1 MTDTTAAP
9 VTAPGSPAATARLLA
24 EAARAVEAPDL
35 VLAVSRN
42 GVRTVH
48 TGGSA
53 EPGPV
58 PRDLLAYELGSAS
71 KPYAGLLLARLVAQG
86 RVRYEDRA
94 ADLLAPGLPVHPA
107 VRRITLR
114 HLVTHTSGLPGL
126 PADFYPQAVPRWSTD
141 PYGGYRADRVIRAF
155 LRARP
160 RHRPGT
166 RWHYSNFAVSVLGHT
181 LVAATGTPW
190 EVLLHQQV
198 LAPLGLGATRLRTCP
213 DGTDAVGH
221 RRDGTPVPALDTGGF
236 GAAGAVRATPLD
248 LLTFLEAHAGVADTP
263 GTRNAAFT
271 DRALTHP
278 TSADLASADL
288 ASADLAFTERAST
301 DSALPEGEA
310 SAGGAPLDPAL
321 AGPLAE
327 VQRPVLRRGW
337 RHAHT
342 HTLTWFH
349 HPSPYGPVLFHAG
362 ATLGQQAFLGF
373 RPGTGLAVAAT
384 ATRRVHRADTF
395 VATAYGLLTAAP

>member
-1 MTDTTAAP
+1 MTDVTAAR
-9 VTAPGSPAATARLLA
+9 VDVPGSAATARLLA
-24 EAARAVEAPDL
+24 EAAGAVDAPDL

-42 GVRTVH
+42 GVRTVR

-58 PRDLLAYELGSAS
+58 PRELMGYELGSAS

-86 RVRYEDRA
+86 RVRYADRA
-94 ADLLAPGLPVHPA
+94 ADLLAPGFPVHPA

-114 HLVTHTSGLPGL
+114 HLLTHTSGLPGL

-141 PYGGYRADRVIRAF
+141 PYGGYPADRVVRAF

-181 LVAATGTPW
+181 LAAATGTPW

-198 LAPLGLGATRLRTCP
+198 LAPLGLDATRVRP
-213 DGTDAVGH
+213 GPEGADAVGH

-236 GAAGAVRATPLD
+236 TAAGAVRATPLD
-248 LLTFLEAHAGVADTP
+248 LLTFLEAHLGGPDPRDPTP
-263 GTRNAAFT
+263 R
-271 DRALTHP
+271 DP
-278 TSADLASADL
+278 TLSA
-288 ASADLAFTERAST
+288 
-301 DSALPEGEA
+301 
-310 SAGGAPLDPAL
+310 AL
-321 AGPLAE
+321 ADVRRPL
-327 VQRPVLRRGW
+327 LRRGR

-373 RPGTGLAVAAT
+373 RPDTGLAVAAT

-395 VATAYGLLTAAP
+395 VATAYGLLTESP

>member
-1 MTDTTAAP
+1 MTEMTAAP
-9 VTAPGSPAATARLLA
+9 VTVPGTPATARVLA
-24 EAARAVEAPDL
+24 EAARAVDAPDL

-53 EPGPV
+53 DPGPV
-58 PRDLLAYELGSAS
+58 PRELMAYELGSAS

-94 ADLLAPGLPVHPA
+94 ADLLAPGFPVHPA

-114 HLVTHTSGLPGL
+114 HLLTHTSGLPGL

-141 PYGGYRADRVIRAF
+141 PYGGYPADRVVRAF

-181 LVAATGTPW
+181 LAAATGTPW

-198 LAPLGLGATRLRTCP
+198 LAPLGLDATRVRP
-213 DGTDAVGH
+213 GPGGTDAVGH

-236 GAAGAVRATPLD
+236 TAAGAVRATPLD
-248 LLTFLEAHAGVADTP
+248 LLTFLEAHTGGAAGSPTDSSL
-263 GTRNAAFT
+263 AA
-271 DRALTHP
+271 ALT
-278 TSADLASADL
+278 
-288 ASADLAFTERAST
+288 
-301 DSALPEGEA
+301 
-310 SAGGAPLDPAL
+310 
-321 AGPLAE
+321 E
-327 VQRPVLRRGW
+327 VTRPVLRRGL

-342 HTLTWFH
+342 HTLTWFQ
-349 HPSPYGPVLFHAG
+349 HPTPYGPVLFHAG
-362 ATLGQQAFLGF
+362 ATLGQQAFLGI

-395 VATAYGLLTAAP
+395 VATAYGLLTETR

>member
-1 MTDTTAAP
+1 MTDVTAIRAAAP
-9 VTAPGSPAATARLLA
+9 GVPATARLLA
-24 EAARAVEAPDL
+24 EAARAVDAPDL
-35 VLAVSRN
+35 VLAVSRD

-58 PRDLLAYELGSAS
+58 PRDRLAYELGSAS

-94 ADLLAPGLPVHPA
+94 ADLLAPGFPVHPA

-141 PYGGYRADRVIRAF
+141 PYGGYPADRVVRSF

-166 RWHYSNFAVSVLGHT
+166 RWRYSNFAVSVLGHT
-181 LVAATGTPW
+181 LAAATGTPW
-190 EVLLHQQV
+190 EVLLHQQI
-198 LAPLGLGATRLRTCP
+198 LAPLGLEATRVRPGP

-236 GAAGAVRATPLD
+236 TAAGAVRATPLD
-248 LLTFLEAHAGVADTP
+248 LLTFLEAHV
-263 GTRNAAFT
+263 
-271 DRALTHP
+271 
-278 TSADLASADL
+278 
-288 ASADLAFTERAST
+288 
-301 DSALPEGEA
+301 
-310 SAGGAPLDPAL
+310 GGAEPMDPSL
-321 AGPLAE
+321 AGPLVE
-327 VQRPVLRRGW
+327 VRRPVLRRGR

-373 RPGTGLAVAAT
+373 RPGSGLAVAAT

-395 VATAYGLLTAAP
+395 VATAYGLLTETP

>member
-1 MTDTTAAP
+1 MTEMTAAP
-9 VTAPGSPAATARLLA
+9 VTVPVSPAATARVLA
-24 EAARAVEAPDL
+24 EAARAVDAPDL

-58 PRDLLAYELGSAS
+58 PRELMAYELGSAS

-94 ADLLAPGLPVHPA
+94 ADLLAPGFPVHPA

-114 HLVTHTSGLPGL
+114 HLLTHTSGLPGL

-141 PYGGYRADRVIRAF
+141 PYGGYPADRVVRAF

-181 LVAATGTPW
+181 LAAATGTPW

-198 LAPLGLGATRLRTCP
+198 LAPLGLDATRVRPGP

-221 RRDGTPVPALDTGGF
+221 RREGTPVPALDTGGF
-236 GAAGAVRATPLD
+236 TAAGAVRATPLD
-248 LLTFLEAHAGVADTP
+248 LLTFLEAHTGSAAGSPTDSSL
-263 GTRNAAFT
+263 AA
-271 DRALTHP
+271 ALT
-278 TSADLASADL
+278 
-288 ASADLAFTERAST
+288 
-301 DSALPEGEA
+301 
-310 SAGGAPLDPAL
+310 
-321 AGPLAE
+321 E
-327 VQRPVLRRGW
+327 VTRPVLRRGL
-337 RHAHT
+337 RHTHT
-342 HTLTWFH
+342 HTLTWFQ
-349 HPSPYGPVLFHAG
+349 HPTPYGPVLFHAG

-395 VATAYGLLTAAP
+395 VATAYGLLTETR

>member
-1 MTDTTAAP
+1 MTDVTAPP
-9 VTAPGSPAATARLLA
+9 VTAPDSSATTARLLA
-24 EAARAVEAPDL
+24 EAAGRIDAPDV
-35 VLAVSRN
+35 VLAMSRG

-58 PRDLLAYELGSAS
+58 PRERLHYELGSAS
-71 KPYAGLLLARLVAQG
+71 KPFAGLLLARLVAQG

-114 HLVTHTSGLPGL
+114 HLLTHTSGLPGL

-141 PYGGYRADRVIRAF
+141 PYGNYPADRVVRAF

-181 LVAATGTPW
+181 LAAATGTPW

-198 LAPLGLGATRLRTCP
+198 LAPLGLEATLLRP
-213 DGTDAVGH
+213 GPEGTDATGH
-221 RRDGTPVPALDTGGF
+221 RRDGTPLPALDTGGF
-236 GAAGAVRATPLD
+236 TAAGALRSSPLD
-248 LLTFLEAHAGVADTP
+248 LLAFLEAHVGGASGSPTDP
-263 GTRNAAFT
+263 SLAA
-271 DRALTHP
+271 ALT
-278 TSADLASADL
+278 
-288 ASADLAFTERAST
+288 
-301 DSALPEGEA
+301 
-310 SAGGAPLDPAL
+310 
-321 AGPLAE
+321 E
-327 VQRPVLRRGW
+327 VTRPVLRRGR

-342 HTLTWFH
+342 HTLTWFQ
-349 HPSPYGPVLFHAG
+349 HPTPYGPVLFHAG

-384 ATRRVHRADTF
+384 ATWRVHRADTF
-395 VATAYGLLTAAP
+395 VATAYGLLTETP

>member
-1 MTDTTAAP
+1 MTDTTTALA
-9 VTAPGSPAATARLLA
+9 TAPGAPATARLLA
-24 EAARAVEAPDL
+24 EAARAVDAPDL

-58 PRDLLAYELGSAS
+58 PRELMAYELGSAS

-94 ADLLAPGLPVHPA
+94 ADLLAPGFPVHPA

-114 HLVTHTSGLPGL
+114 HLLTHTSGLPGL

-141 PYGGYRADRVIRAF
+141 PYGGYPADRVVRSF

-166 RWHYSNFAVSVLGHT
+166 RWRYSNFAVSVLGHT
-181 LVAATGTPW
+181 LAAATGTPW

-198 LAPLGLGATRLRTCP
+198 LAPLGLDATRVRPGP

-236 GAAGAVRATPLD
+236 TAAGAVRATPLD
-248 LLTFLEAHAGVADTP
+248 LLTFLEAHVGGAAGSPTDSSL
-263 GTRNAAFT
+263 AA
-271 DRALTHP
+271 ALT
-278 TSADLASADL
+278 
-288 ASADLAFTERAST
+288 
-301 DSALPEGEA
+301 
-310 SAGGAPLDPAL
+310 
-321 AGPLAE
+321 E
-327 VQRPVLRRGW
+327 VTRPVLRRGL

-342 HTLTWFH
+342 HTLTWFQ

-395 VATAYGLLTAAP
+395 VATAYGLLTETP

>member
-1 MTDTTAAP
+1 MTDVSASAP
-9 VTAPGSPAATARLLA
+9 VTAVDSSATARLLA
-24 EAARAVEAPDL
+24 EAAGRIDAPDV
-35 VLAVSRN
+35 VLAMSRG

-58 PRDLLAYELGSAS
+58 ARERLHYELGSAS
-71 KPYAGLLLARLVAQG
+71 KPFAGLLLARLVAQG

-114 HLVTHTSGLPGL
+114 HLLTHTSGLPGL
-126 PADFYPQAVPRWSTD
+126 PADFYPQAVPRWSSD
-141 PYGGYRADRVIRAF
+141 PYGNYPADRVVRAF

-181 LVAATGTPW
+181 LAAATGTPW

-198 LAPLGLGATRLRTCP
+198 LAPLGLEATLLRPGP
-213 DGTDAVGH
+213 DSTDATGH
-221 RRDGTPVPALDTGGF
+221 RRDGTPLPALDTGGF
-236 GAAGAVRATPLD
+236 TAAGALRSTPLD
-248 LLTFLEAHAGVADTP
+248 LLTFLEAHVEGAELRDPTL
-263 GTRNAAFT
+263 AA
-271 DRALTHP
+271 ALT
-278 TSADLASADL
+278 
-288 ASADLAFTERAST
+288 
-301 DSALPEGEA
+301 
-310 SAGGAPLDPAL
+310 
-321 AGPLAE
+321 E
-327 VQRPVLRRGW
+327 VTRPVLRRGW

-342 HTLTWFH
+342 HTLTWFQ
-349 HPSPYGPVLFHAG
+349 HPTPYGPALFHAG

-373 RPGTGLAVAAT
+373 RPGTGLTVVAT

-395 VATAYGLLTAAP
+395 VATAYGLLTETP

>member
-1 MTDTTAAP
+1 MTEMTAAP
-9 VTAPGSPAATARLLA
+9 VTVPVSPAATARVLA
-24 EAARAVEAPDL
+24 EAARAVDAPDL

-58 PRDLLAYELGSAS
+58 PRELMAYELGSAS

-94 ADLLAPGLPVHPA
+94 ADLLAPGFPVHPA

-114 HLVTHTSGLPGL
+114 HLLTHTSGLPGL

-141 PYGGYRADRVIRAF
+141 PYGGYPADRVVRAF

-181 LVAATGTPW
+181 LAAATGTPW

-198 LAPLGLGATRLRTCP
+198 LAPLGLDATRVRPGP

-221 RRDGTPVPALDTGGF
+221 RREGTPVPALDTGGF
-236 GAAGAVRATPLD
+236 TAAGAVRATPLD
-248 LLTFLEAHAGVADTP
+248 LLTFLEAHTGSAAGSPTDSSL
-263 GTRNAAFT
+263 AA
-271 DRALTHP
+271 ALT
-278 TSADLASADL
+278 
-288 ASADLAFTERAST
+288 
-301 DSALPEGEA
+301 
-310 SAGGAPLDPAL
+310 
-321 AGPLAE
+321 E
-327 VQRPVLRRGW
+327 VTRPVLRRGL

-342 HTLTWFH
+342 HTLTWFQ
-349 HPSPYGPVLFHAG
+349 HPTPYGPVLFHAG

-395 VATAYGLLTAAP
+395 VATAYGLLTETR

>member
-1 MTDTTAAP
+1 MTDLSVPP
-9 VTAPGSPAATARLLA
+9 VDAPGSPATARLLA
-24 EAARAVEAPDL
+24 EAAGRIDAPDV
-35 VLAVSRN
+35 VLAMSRG

-58 PRDLLAYELGSAS
+58 ARERLHYELGSAS
-71 KPYAGLLLARLVAQG
+71 KPFAGLLLARLVAQG

-114 HLVTHTSGLPGL
+114 HLLTHTSGLPGL

-141 PYGGYRADRVIRAF
+141 PYGSYPADRVVRAF

-181 LVAATGTPW
+181 LAAATGTPW

-198 LAPLGLGATRLRTCP
+198 LAPLGLEATLLRPGP
-213 DGTDAVGH
+213 DGTDATGH
-221 RRDGTPVPALDTGGF
+221 RRDGTPLPALDTGGF
-236 GAAGAVRATPLD
+236 TAAGALRSSPLD
-248 LLTFLEAHAGVADTP
+248 LLTFLEAHV
-263 GTRNAAFT
+263 
-271 DRALTHP
+271 
-278 TSADLASADL
+278 
-288 ASADLAFTERAST
+288 
-301 DSALPEGEA
+301 
-310 SAGGAPLDPAL
+310 GGSELQDPAL
-321 AGPLAE
+321 AAALAE
-327 VQRPVLRRGW
+327 VTRPVLRRGW

-342 HTLTWFH
+342 HTLTWFQ
-349 HPSPYGPVLFHAG
+349 HPTPYGPALFHAG

-373 RPGTGLAVAAT
+373 RPGADLAVVAT

-395 VATAYGLLTAAP
+395 VATAYELLTETP

>member
-1 MTDTTAAP
+1 MTDVSAVPVAAP
-9 VTAPGSPAATARLLA
+9 GENASTARLLA
-24 EAARAVEAPDL
+24 EAAGRIDAPD
-35 VLAVSRN
+35 VVIAISRG

-48 TGGSA
+48 TGGGA

-58 PRDLLAYELGSAS
+58 DRERMAYELGSAS
-71 KPYAGLLLARLVAQG
+71 KPFAGLLLARLVAQG
-86 RVRYEDRA
+86 RVRYADRA
-94 ADLLAPGLPVHPA
+94 ADLLAPGFPVHPA

-114 HLVTHTSGLPGL
+114 HLLTHTSGLPGL

-141 PYGGYRADRVIRAF
+141 PYGGYPADRVVRAF

-181 LVAATGTPW
+181 LAAATGTPW

-198 LAPLGLGATRLRTCP
+198 LAPLHLDATRVRP
-213 DGTDAVGH
+213 GPEGTEAVGH
-221 RRDGTPVPALDTGGF
+221 RRDGAPVPALDTGGF
-236 GAAGAVRATPLD
+236 AAAGAVRATPLD
-248 LLTFLEAHAGVADTP
+248 LLTFLEAHLGGP
-263 GTRNAAFT
+263 GSPA
-271 DRALTHP
+271 
-278 TSADLASADL
+278 
-288 ASADLAFTERAST
+288 E
-301 DSALPEGEA
+301 
-310 SAGGAPLDPAL
+310 PLDPTLSAAL
-321 AGPLAE
+321 GDVCRPL
-327 VQRPVLRRGW
+327 LRRGL

-373 RPGTGLAVAAT
+373 RPDTGLAVAAT

-395 VATAYGLLTAAP
+395 VATAYGLLTEAP

>member
-1 MTDTTAAP
+1 MTDLSVPPVDAP
-9 VTAPGSPAATARLLA
+9 ASSATARLLA
-24 EAARAVEAPDL
+24 EAAGWIDAPDV
-35 VLAVSRN
+35 VLAMSRA

-53 EPGPV
+53 EPGPI
-58 PRDLLAYELGSAS
+58 PRERLHHELGSAS
-71 KPYAGLLLARLVAQG
+71 KPFAGLLLARLVAQG

-114 HLVTHTSGLPGL
+114 HLLTHTSGLPGL
-126 PADFYPQAVPRWSTD
+126 PADFYPQAVPRWSSD
-141 PYGGYRADRVIRAF
+141 PYGNYPADRVVRAF

-181 LVAATGTPW
+181 LAAATGTPW

-198 LAPLGLGATRLRTCP
+198 LAPLGLEATLLRPGP
-213 DGTDAVGH
+213 DGTDATGH
-221 RRDGTPVPALDTGGF
+221 RRDGTPLPALDTGGF
-236 GAAGAVRATPLD
+236 TAAGALRSSPLD
-248 LLTFLEAHAGVADTP
+248 LLTFLEAHVGGAAGSP
-263 GTRNAAFT
+263 T
-271 DRALTHP
+271 DPSLATALT
-278 TSADLASADL
+278 
-288 ASADLAFTERAST
+288 
-301 DSALPEGEA
+301 
-310 SAGGAPLDPAL
+310 
-321 AGPLAE
+321 E
-327 VQRPVLRRGW
+327 VTRPVLRRGW
-337 RHAHT
+337 RHTHT
-342 HTLTWFH
+342 HTLTWFQ
-349 HPSPYGPVLFHAG
+349 HPTPYGPVLFHAG

-395 VATAYGLLTAAP
+395 VATAYGLLTETR

>member
-1 MTDTTAAP
+1 MTEVTAAP
-9 VTAPGSPAATARLLA
+9 ATAPVSPAATARLLA
-24 EAARAVEAPDL
+24 EAARAVDAPDL

-58 PRDLLAYELGSAS
+58 PRELMAYELGSAS

-94 ADLLAPGLPVHPA
+94 ADLLAPGFPVHPA

-114 HLVTHTSGLPGL
+114 HLLTHTSGLPGL

-141 PYGGYRADRVIRAF
+141 PYGGYPADRVVRSF

-166 RWHYSNFAVSVLGHT
+166 RWRYSNFAVSVLGHT
-181 LVAATGTPW
+181 LAAATGTPW

-198 LAPLGLGATRLRTCP
+198 LAPLGLDATRVRPGP

-236 GAAGAVRATPLD
+236 TAAGAVRATPLD
-248 LLTFLEAHAGVADTP
+248 LLTFLEAHTEGAADSP
-263 GTRNAAFT
+263 T
-271 DRALTHP
+271 DSSLATALT
-278 TSADLASADL
+278 
-288 ASADLAFTERAST
+288 
-301 DSALPEGEA
+301 
-310 SAGGAPLDPAL
+310 
-321 AGPLAE
+321 E
-327 VQRPVLRRGW
+327 VTRPVLRRGL

-342 HTLTWFH
+342 HTLTWFQ
-349 HPSPYGPVLFHAG
+349 HPTPYGPVLFHAG

-384 ATRRVHRADTF
+384 ATRRVHRTDTF
-395 VATAYGLLTAAP
+395 VATAYGLLAETR

>member
-1 MTDTTAAP
+1 MTD
-9 VTAPGSPAATARLLA
+9 VTVPRVDAPGSPSTTARLLA
-24 EAARAVEAPDL
+24 GAAGRIDAPDV
-35 VLAVSRN
+35 VLALSRD

-58 PRDLLAYELGSAS
+58 PRERLHHELGSAS

-114 HLVTHTSGLPGL
+114 QLLTHTSGLPGL

-141 PYGGYRADRVIRAF
+141 PYGNYPADRVVRAF

-166 RWHYSNFAVSVLGHT
+166 RWRYSNFAVSVLGHT
-181 LVAATGTPW
+181 LAAATGTPW

-198 LAPLGLGATRLRTCP
+198 LAPLGLGATLLRPGP
-213 DGTDAVGH
+213 DGTDATGH
-221 RRDGTPVPALDTGGF
+221 RRDGTPLPALDTGGF
-236 GAAGAVRATPLD
+236 TAAGALRATPLD
-248 LLTFLEAHAGVADTP
+248 LLTFLEAHLGGGEPRDP
-263 GTRNAAFT
+263 SLAA
-271 DRALTHP
+271 ALT
-278 TSADLASADL
+278 
-288 ASADLAFTERAST
+288 EVVR
-301 DSALPEGEA
+301 
-310 SAGGAPLDPAL
+310 PL
-321 AGPLAE
+321 
-327 VQRPVLRRGW
+327 LRRGW

-349 HPSPYGPVLFHAG
+349 HPSPHGPVLFHAG

-384 ATRRVHRADTF
+384 ATRRVHRKDTF
-395 VATAYGLLTAAP
+395 VATAYGLLTETP

>member
-1 MTDTTAAP
+1 MTEVTADPATAP
-9 VTAPGSPAATARLLA
+9 VSPAATARVLA
-24 EAARAVEAPDL
+24 EAARAVDAPDL

-58 PRDLLAYELGSAS
+58 PRELMAYELGSAS

-94 ADLLAPGLPVHPA
+94 ADLLAPGFPVHPA

-114 HLVTHTSGLPGL
+114 HLLTHTSGLPGL

-141 PYGGYRADRVIRAF
+141 PYGGYPADRVVRAF

-166 RWHYSNFAVSVLGHT
+166 RWRYSNFAVSVLGHT
-181 LVAATGTPW
+181 LAAATGTPW

-198 LAPLGLGATRLRTCP
+198 LAPLGLDATRVRPGP

-236 GAAGAVRATPLD
+236 TAAGAVRATPLD
-248 LLTFLEAHAGVADTP
+248 LLTFLEAHVGGANSPTDSSL
-263 GTRNAAFT
+263 AA
-271 DRALTHP
+271 ALT
-278 TSADLASADL
+278 
-288 ASADLAFTERAST
+288 
-301 DSALPEGEA
+301 
-310 SAGGAPLDPAL
+310 
-321 AGPLAE
+321 E
-327 VQRPVLRRGW
+327 VTRPVLRRGR

-395 VATAYGLLTAAP
+395 VATAYGLLTETP

>member
-1 MTDTTAAP
+1 MTEMTAAP
-9 VTAPGSPAATARLLA
+9 VTVPGTPATARFLA
-24 EAARAVEAPDL
+24 EAARAVDAPDL

-58 PRDLLAYELGSAS
+58 PRELMAYELGSAS

-94 ADLLAPGLPVHPA
+94 ADLLAPGFPVHPA

-114 HLVTHTSGLPGL
+114 HLLTHTSGLPGL

-141 PYGGYRADRVIRAF
+141 PYGGYPADRVVRAF

-181 LVAATGTPW
+181 LAAATGTPW

-198 LAPLGLGATRLRTCP
+198 LAPLGLEATRVRPGP

-236 GAAGAVRATPLD
+236 TAAGAVRATPLD
-248 LLTFLEAHAGVADTP
+248 LLTFLEAHTGGAAGSPTDSSL
-263 GTRNAAFT
+263 AA
-271 DRALTHP
+271 ALT
-278 TSADLASADL
+278 
-288 ASADLAFTERAST
+288 
-301 DSALPEGEA
+301 
-310 SAGGAPLDPAL
+310 
-321 AGPLAE
+321 E
-327 VQRPVLRRGW
+327 VTRPVLRRGL

-342 HTLTWFH
+342 HTLTWFQ
-349 HPSPYGPVLFHAG
+349 HPTPYGPILFHAG

-395 VATAYGLLTAAP
+395 VATAYGLLTETR

>member
-1 MTDTTAAP
+1 MTEVTAAP
-9 VTAPGSPAATARLLA
+9 ATAPVSPAATARLLA
-24 EAARAVEAPDL
+24 EAARAVDAPDL

-53 EPGPV
+53 EPGPL
-58 PRDLLAYELGSAS
+58 PRELMAYELGSAS

-94 ADLLAPGLPVHPA
+94 ADLLAPGFPVHPA

-114 HLVTHTSGLPGL
+114 HLLTHTSGLPGL

-141 PYGGYRADRVIRAF
+141 PYGGYPADRVVRAF

-166 RWHYSNFAVSVLGHT
+166 RWRYSNFAVSVLGHT
-181 LVAATGTPW
+181 LAAATGTPW

-198 LAPLGLGATRLRTCP
+198 LAPLGLDATRVRPGP

-236 GAAGAVRATPLD
+236 TAAGAVRATPLD
-248 LLTFLEAHAGVADTP
+248 LLTFLEAHTGGAAGSPTDSSL
-263 GTRNAAFT
+263 AA
-271 DRALTHP
+271 ALT
-278 TSADLASADL
+278 
-288 ASADLAFTERAST
+288 
-301 DSALPEGEA
+301 
-310 SAGGAPLDPAL
+310 
-321 AGPLAE
+321 E
-327 VQRPVLRRGW
+327 VTRPVLRRGL

-342 HTLTWFH
+342 HTLTWFQ
-349 HPSPYGPVLFHAG
+349 HPTPYGPVLFHAG

-395 VATAYGLLTAAP
+395 VATAYGVLTETPYAVEQ

>member
-1 MTDTTAAP
+1 MTEVTAAP
-9 VTAPGSPAATARLLA
+9 ATAPVSPAATARLLA
-24 EAARAVEAPDL
+24 EAARAVDAPDL

-58 PRDLLAYELGSAS
+58 PRELMAYELGSAS

-94 ADLLAPGLPVHPA
+94 ADLLAPGFPVHPA

-114 HLVTHTSGLPGL
+114 HLLTHTSGLPGL

-141 PYGGYRADRVIRAF
+141 PYGGYPADRVVRSF

-166 RWHYSNFAVSVLGHT
+166 RWRYSNFAVSVLGHT
-181 LVAATGTPW
+181 LAAATGTPW

-198 LAPLGLGATRLRTCP
+198 LAPLGLDATRVRPGP

-236 GAAGAVRATPLD
+236 TAAGAVRATPLD
-248 LLTFLEAHAGVADTP
+248 LLTFLEAHTGGAADSP
-263 GTRNAAFT
+263 T
-271 DRALTHP
+271 DSSLATALT
-278 TSADLASADL
+278 
-288 ASADLAFTERAST
+288 
-301 DSALPEGEA
+301 
-310 SAGGAPLDPAL
+310 
-321 AGPLAE
+321 E
-327 VQRPVLRRGW
+327 VTRPVLRRGL

-342 HTLTWFH
+342 HTLTWFQ
-349 HPSPYGPVLFHAG
+349 HPTPYGPVLFHAG

-373 RPGTGLAVAAT
+373 CPGTGLAVAAT
-384 ATRRVHRADTF
+384 ATRRVHRTDTF
-395 VATAYGLLTAAP
+395 VATAYGLLAETR

>member
-1 MTDTTAAP
+1 MTDLSVSP
-9 VTAPGSPAATARLLA
+9 VDAPGSPATARLLA
-24 EAARAVEAPDL
+24 EAAGRIDAPDV
-35 VLAVSRN
+35 VLALSRD

-58 PRDLLAYELGSAS
+58 PRERLHHELGSAS

-114 HLVTHTSGLPGL
+114 QLLTHTSGLPGL

-141 PYGGYRADRVIRAF
+141 PYGNYPADRVVRAF

-166 RWHYSNFAVSVLGHT
+166 RWRYSNFAVSVLGHT
-181 LVAATGTPW
+181 LAAATGTPW

-198 LAPLGLGATRLRTCP
+198 LAPLGLGATLLRPGP
-213 DGTDAVGH
+213 DGTDATGH
-221 RRDGTPVPALDTGGF
+221 RRDGTPLPALDTGGF
-236 GAAGAVRATPLD
+236 TAAGALRATPLD
-248 LLTFLEAHAGVADTP
+248 LLTFLEAHLGGGGPRDP
-263 GTRNAAFT
+263 SLAA
-271 DRALTHP
+271 ALT
-278 TSADLASADL
+278 
-288 ASADLAFTERAST
+288 EVVR
-301 DSALPEGEA
+301 
-310 SAGGAPLDPAL
+310 PL
-321 AGPLAE
+321 
-327 VQRPVLRRGW
+327 LRRGW

-342 HTLTWFH
+342 HTLTWFQ

-384 ATRRVHRADTF
+384 ATRRVHRKDTF
-395 VATAYGLLTAAP
+395 VATAYELLTETP

>member
-1 MTDTTAAP
+1 MTDLSVPPVDAP
-9 VTAPGSPAATARLLA
+9 ASPATARLLA
-24 EAARAVEAPDL
+24 EAAGRIDAPDV
-35 VLAVSRN
+35 VLAMSRA

-53 EPGPV
+53 EPGPI
-58 PRDLLAYELGSAS
+58 PRERLHHELGSAS
-71 KPYAGLLLARLVAQG
+71 KPFAGLLLARLVAQG

-114 HLVTHTSGLPGL
+114 HLLTHTSGLPGL
-126 PADFYPQAVPRWSTD
+126 PADFYPQAVPRWSSD
-141 PYGGYRADRVIRAF
+141 PYGNYPADRVVRAF

-181 LVAATGTPW
+181 LAAATGTPW

-198 LAPLGLGATRLRTCP
+198 LAPLGLEATLLRPGP
-213 DGTDAVGH
+213 DGTDATGH
-221 RRDGTPVPALDTGGF
+221 RRDGTPLPALDTGGF
-236 GAAGAVRATPLD
+236 TAAGALRSSPLD
-248 LLTFLEAHAGVADTP
+248 LLTFLEAHVGGAAGSP
-263 GTRNAAFT
+263 T
-271 DRALTHP
+271 DPSLATALT
-278 TSADLASADL
+278 
-288 ASADLAFTERAST
+288 
-301 DSALPEGEA
+301 
-310 SAGGAPLDPAL
+310 
-321 AGPLAE
+321 E
-327 VQRPVLRRGW
+327 VTRPVLRRGW
-337 RHAHT
+337 RHTHT
-342 HTLTWFH
+342 HTLTWFQ
-349 HPSPYGPVLFHAG
+349 HPTPYGPVLFHAG

-395 VATAYGLLTAAP
+395 VATAYGLLTETR

>member
-1 MTDTTAAP
+1 MTDVTAAP
-9 VTAPGSPAATARLLA
+9 VTANGSSATTARLLA
-24 EAARAVEAPDL
+24 EAAGRIDAPDV
-35 VLAVSRN
+35 VLAMSRSA
-42 GVRTVH
+42 VRTVH

-58 PRDLLAYELGSAS
+58 ARERLHHELGSAS
-71 KPYAGLLLARLVAQG
+71 KPFAGLLLARLVAQG

-114 HLVTHTSGLPGL
+114 HLLTHTSGLPGL
-126 PADFYPQAVPRWSTD
+126 PADFYPRAVPRWSTD
-141 PYGGYRADRVIRAF
+141 PYGNYPADRVVRAF

-160 RHRPGT
+160 RHHPGT

-181 LVAATGTPW
+181 LAAATGTPW

-198 LAPLGLGATRLRTCP
+198 LAPLGLEATLLRPGP
-213 DGTDAVGH
+213 DGTDATGH
-221 RRDGTPVPALDTGGF
+221 RRDGTPLPALDTGGF
-236 GAAGAVRATPLD
+236 TAAGALRSSPLD
-248 LLTFLEAHAGVADTP
+248 LLTFLEAHVGVAP
-263 GTRNAAFT
+263 GADVGMAAGASGSPT
-271 DRALTHP
+271 DP
-278 TSADLASADL
+278 TLAVA
-288 ASADLAFTERAST
+288 
-301 DSALPEGEA
+301 
-310 SAGGAPLDPAL
+310 
-321 AGPLAE
+321 LAE
-327 VQRPVLRRGW
+327 VTRPVLRRGW

-342 HTLTWFH
+342 HTLTWFQ

-373 RPGTGLAVAAT
+373 RPGTGLAVVAT

-395 VATAYGLLTAAP
+395 VATAYGLLTETP

>member
-1 MTDTTAAP
+1 MTDVTVPRVDAP
-9 VTAPGSPAATARLLA
+9 DSPSTTARLLA
-24 EAARAVEAPDL
+24 GAAGRIDAPDV
-35 VLAVSRN
+35 VLALSRD

-58 PRDLLAYELGSAS
+58 PRERLHHELGSAS

-114 HLVTHTSGLPGL
+114 QLLTHTSGLPGL

-141 PYGGYRADRVIRAF
+141 PYGNYPADRVVRAF

-166 RWHYSNFAVSVLGHT
+166 RWRYSNFAVSVLGHT
-181 LVAATGTPW
+181 LAAATGTPW

-198 LAPLGLGATRLRTCP
+198 LAPLGLGATLLRPGP
-213 DGTDAVGH
+213 DGTDATGH
-221 RRDGTPVPALDTGGF
+221 RRDGTPLPALDTGGF
-236 GAAGAVRATPLD
+236 TAAGALRATPLD
-248 LLTFLEAHAGVADTP
+248 LLTFLEAHLGAAGPQDPSMTA
-263 GTRNAAFT
+263 
-271 DRALTHP
+271 ALT
-278 TSADLASADL
+278 
-288 ASADLAFTERAST
+288 EVVR
-301 DSALPEGEA
+301 
-310 SAGGAPLDPAL
+310 PL
-321 AGPLAE
+321 
-327 VQRPVLRRGW
+327 LRRGW

-384 ATRRVHRADTF
+384 ATRRVHRKDTF
-395 VATAYGLLTAAP
+395 VATAYELLTETP

>member
-1 MTDTTAAP
+1 MTDLSVPPVDAP
-9 VTAPGSPAATARLLA
+9 ASSATARLLA
-24 EAARAVEAPDL
+24 EAAGRIDAPDV
-35 VLAVSRN
+35 VLAMSRA

-53 EPGPV
+53 EPGPI
-58 PRDLLAYELGSAS
+58 PRERLHHELGSAS
-71 KPYAGLLLARLVAQG
+71 KPFAGLLLARLVAQG

-114 HLVTHTSGLPGL
+114 HLLTHTSGLPGL
-126 PADFYPQAVPRWSTD
+126 PADFYPQAVPRWSSD
-141 PYGGYRADRVIRAF
+141 PYGNYPADRVVRAF

-181 LVAATGTPW
+181 LAAATGTPW

-198 LAPLGLGATRLRTCP
+198 LAPLGLEATLLRPGP
-213 DGTDAVGH
+213 DGTDATGH
-221 RRDGTPVPALDTGGF
+221 RRDGTPLPALDTGGF
-236 GAAGAVRATPLD
+236 TAAGALRSSPLD
-248 LLTFLEAHAGVADTP
+248 LLTFLEAHVGGATGSP
-263 GTRNAAFT
+263 T
-271 DRALTHP
+271 DPSLATALT
-278 TSADLASADL
+278 
-288 ASADLAFTERAST
+288 
-301 DSALPEGEA
+301 
-310 SAGGAPLDPAL
+310 
-321 AGPLAE
+321 E
-327 VQRPVLRRGW
+327 VTRPVLRRGW
-337 RHAHT
+337 RHTHT
-342 HTLTWFH
+342 HTLTWFQ
-349 HPSPYGPVLFHAG
+349 HPTPYGPVLFHAG

-395 VATAYGLLTAAP
+395 VATAYGLLTETR

>member
-1 MTDTTAAP
+1 MTEVTAAP
-9 VTAPGSPAATARLLA
+9 ATAPVSPAATARLLA
-24 EAARAVEAPDL
+24 EAARAVDAPDL

-53 EPGPV
+53 EPGPL
-58 PRDLLAYELGSAS
+58 PRELMAYELGSAS

-94 ADLLAPGLPVHPA
+94 ADLLAPGFPVHPA

-114 HLVTHTSGLPGL
+114 HLLTHTSGLPGL

-141 PYGGYRADRVIRAF
+141 PYGGYPADRVVRAF

-166 RWHYSNFAVSVLGHT
+166 RWRYSNFAVSVLGHT
-181 LVAATGTPW
+181 LAAATGTPW

-198 LAPLGLGATRLRTCP
+198 LAPLGLDATRVRPGP

-236 GAAGAVRATPLD
+236 TAAGAVRATPLD
-248 LLTFLEAHAGVADTP
+248 LLTFLEAHVDGAEPVSPGPAGPEPTGSRPP
-263 GTRNAAFT
+263 GLELT
-271 DRALTHP
+271 DP
-278 TSADLASADL
+278 T
-288 ASADLAFTERAST
+288 
-301 DSALPEGEA
+301 
-310 SAGGAPLDPAL
+310 L

-327 VQRPVLRRGW
+327 VRRPVLRRGW

-395 VATAYGLLTAAP
+395 VATAYGVLTETP

>member
-1 MTDTTAAP
+1 MTD
-9 VTAPGSPAATARLLA
+9 VTAVRVDTPGSPATARRLA
-24 EAARAVEAPDL
+24 EVARAVDAPDL

-48 TGGSA
+48 TGGSG

-58 PRDLLAYELGSAS
+58 RRELRSYELGSAS
-71 KPYAGLLLARLVAQG
+71 KPYTGLLLARLVAQG
-86 RVRYEDRA
+86 RVRYADRA
-94 ADLLAPGLPVHPA
+94 ADLLAPGFPVHPV

-114 HLVTHTSGLPGL
+114 HLLTHTSGLPGL

-141 PYGGYRADRVIRAF
+141 PYGGYPADRVVRAF

-181 LVAATGTPW
+181 LAAATGTPW

-198 LAPLGLGATRLRTCP
+198 LAPLGLDATRVRP
-213 DGTDAVGH
+213 GPEGADAVGH
-221 RRDGTPVPALDTGGF
+221 RRDGAPVPALDTGGF
-236 GAAGAVRATPLD
+236 TAAGAVRATPLD
-248 LLTFLEAHAGVADTP
+248 LLTFLEAHLGGPDPRDPDPQDPDPQDPDPRDPTLGA
-263 GTRNAAFT
+263 
-271 DRALTHP
+271 ALT
-278 TSADLASADL
+278 DVC
-288 ASADLAFTERAST
+288 R
-301 DSALPEGEA
+301 
-310 SAGGAPLDPAL
+310 PL
-321 AGPLAE
+321 
-327 VQRPVLRRGW
+327 LRRGR

-373 RPGTGLAVAAT
+373 RPDSGLAVAAT

-395 VATAYGLLTAAP
+395 VATAYGLLTETP

>member
-1 MTDTTAAP
+1 MTDVTAAR
-9 VTAPGSPAATARLLA
+9 VDAPGSAATARLLA
-24 EAARAVEAPDL
+24 EAAGAVDAPDL

-58 PRDLLAYELGSAS
+58 PRELMGYELGSAS

-86 RVRYEDRA
+86 RVRYADRA
-94 ADLLAPGLPVHPA
+94 ADLLAPGFPVHPA

-114 HLVTHTSGLPGL
+114 HLLTHTSGLPGL

-141 PYGGYRADRVIRAF
+141 PYGGYPADRVVRAF

-181 LVAATGTPW
+181 LAAATGTPW

-198 LAPLGLGATRLRTCP
+198 LAPLGLDVTRVRPGPEGA
-213 DGTDAVGH
+213 DAVGH

-236 GAAGAVRATPLD
+236 TAAGAVRATPLD
-248 LLTFLEAHAGVADTP
+248 LLTFLEAHLGGPDPRDPTP
-263 GTRNAAFT
+263 R
-271 DRALTHP
+271 DP
-278 TSADLASADL
+278 TLSA
-288 ASADLAFTERAST
+288 
-301 DSALPEGEA
+301 
-310 SAGGAPLDPAL
+310 AL
-321 AGPLAE
+321 AD
-327 VQRPVLRRGW
+327 VRRPMLRRGR

-373 RPGTGLAVAAT
+373 RPDTGLAVAAT

-395 VATAYGLLTAAP
+395 VATAYGLLTESP

>member
-1 MTDTTAAP
+1 M
-9 VTAPGSPAATARLLA
+9 
-24 EAARAVEAPDL
+24 
-35 VLAVSRN
+35 LAVSRD

-58 PRDLLAYELGSAS
+58 PRELMAYELGSAS

-94 ADLLAPGLPVHPA
+94 ADLLAPGFPVHPA

-114 HLVTHTSGLPGL
+114 HLLTHTSGLPGL

-141 PYGGYRADRVIRAF
+141 PYGGYPADRVVRAF

-181 LVAATGTPW
+181 LAAATGTPW

-198 LAPLGLGATRLRTCP
+198 LAPLGLDATRVRPGP

-236 GAAGAVRATPLD
+236 TAAGAVRATPLD
-248 LLTFLEAHAGVADTP
+248 LLTFLEAHTGGAAGSP
-263 GTRNAAFT
+263 
-271 DRALTHP
+271 
-278 TSADLASADL
+278 
-288 ASADLAFTERAST
+288 T
-301 DSALPEGEA
+301 DSSLAA
-310 SAGGAPLDPAL
+310 SLT
-321 AGPLAE
+321 E
-327 VQRPVLRRGW
+327 VTRPVLRRGL

-395 VATAYGLLTAAP
+395 VATAYGLLTETP

>member
-9 VTAPGSPAATARLLA
+9 VTVPGTPATARLLA
-24 EAARAVEAPDL
+24 EAARAVDAPDL

-58 PRDLLAYELGSAS
+58 PRELMAYELGSAS

-94 ADLLAPGLPVHPA
+94 ADLLAPGFPVHPA

-114 HLVTHTSGLPGL
+114 HLLTHTSGLPGL

-141 PYGGYRADRVIRAF
+141 PYGGYPADRVVRAF

-181 LVAATGTPW
+181 LAAATGTPW

-198 LAPLGLGATRLRTCP
+198 LAPLGLDATRVRPGP

-236 GAAGAVRATPLD
+236 TAAGAVRATPLD
-248 LLTFLEAHAGVADTP
+248 LLTFLEAHTEGAAGSPTDSSL
-263 GTRNAAFT
+263 AA
-271 DRALTHP
+271 ALT
-278 TSADLASADL
+278 
-288 ASADLAFTERAST
+288 
-301 DSALPEGEA
+301 
-310 SAGGAPLDPAL
+310 
-321 AGPLAE
+321 E
-327 VQRPVLRRGW
+327 VTRPVLRRGL

-342 HTLTWFH
+342 HTLTWFQ
-349 HPSPYGPVLFHAG
+349 HPTPYGPVLFHAG

-395 VATAYGLLTAAP
+395 VATAYGLLTETR